1 MKNIC
6 ALFGIFTLLLFSSNT
21 LLAVKPV
28 KNTPSAQEVSKEL
41 TEKETKKIQKLEKRM
56 NKRMEKMNAKANAGI
71 DFDDPVDKWMW
82 FWIFAWGLGL
92 GVAFLDVFLTIGFL
106 SFLSSALFVFGFVA
120 LVLWLVKKFS

>member
-41 TEKETKKIQKLEKRM
+41 TEKETKKLQKLEKRM

-92 GVAFLDVFLTIGFL
+92 GVAFVYLCPTFRIKLRRRIIFLKSGNNVFP
-106 SFLSSALFVFGFVA
+106 
-120 LVLWLVKKFS
+120 